1 MKTLGLLLLT
11 LVFVAALS
19 QPLLAQSDDET
30 ADLPSSNQL
39 HVHPVPHWFFQM
51 SGHGV
56 KPWPV
61 IPFDGLRLWGTE
73 TYWAI
78 LNPADG
84 VYDWTALDQWLN
96 AAQEHGTQ
104 HLLYTMALTPQWA
117 SSNPGDTTCRN
128 GLGACDPPNDLN
140 ADGTGTDQHWKDF
153 VRAIAI
159 HAGDQIDTWE
169 VWNEPAMSYYWTGTF
184 AQMARLAQDA
194 RTVILSVNPHAKLL
208 SPPNGAQDPWALH
221 WWTGYAAAGGLQYAD
236 IAAVHG
242 GPHSA
247 CGSPPQAADFITI
260 VGNLR
265 TILNTYNQSKPIWDT
280 EANWGNVSRDCFTD
294 EDMQAA
300 FLAQFYFFHRTME
313 VTRFYWYSYSD
324 PEVGKLFDLDTGQL
338 TKAGVAY
345 EQVYDWMLEKTLSG
359 CSADNTIW
367 TCHFFTP
374 QGYAA
379 EAVWDTAE
387 SCSGGAC
394 QTEEYAVHKMYTH
407 YRTLAGE
414 TVAISNNEVPIGAKP
429 ILLVK

>member
-11 LVFVAALS
+11 LVFVAVLS
-19 QPLLAQSDDET
+19 QPLVAQADDET
-30 ADLPSSNQL
+30 ADVPSSNQL
-39 HVHPVPHWFFQM
+39 HVHPVPHHFFQM

-56 KPWPV
+56 KPWPI

-96 AAQEHGTQ
+96 AAQEHGTT
-104 HLLYTMALTPQWA
+104 HLMYTMALTPQWA
-117 SSNPGDTTCRN
+117 SSNPGDTTCKN
-128 GLGACDPPNDLN
+128 GPGACDPPNDLN

-159 HAGDQIDTWE
+159 HAGNQIDTWE
-169 VWNEPAMSYYWTGTF
+169 VWNEPAMPYYWTGTF
-184 AQMARLAQDA
+184 AQMTRLAQDA
-194 RTVILSVNPHAKLL
+194 RSVILSVNPNAQLV
-208 SPPNGAQDPWALH
+208 SPPNGAQDPWVLH
-221 WWTGYAAAGGLQYAD
+221 WWEGYAAAGGLQYAD

-247 CGSPPQAADFITI
+247 CGSPPQAAEFITI
-260 VGNLR
+260 VQNLR
-265 TILNTYNQSKPIWDT
+265 AILKTYNQGKPIWDT
-280 EANWGNVSRDCFTD
+280 EANWGNVTKDCFTD
-294 EDMQAA
+294 EDLQAA
-300 FLAQFYFFHRTME
+300 FLAQFYFFHRTMH
-313 VTRFYWYSYSD
+313 VTRFYWYSYAD
-324 PEVGKLFDLDTGQL
+324 PDVGKLFNLETGQL

-345 EQVYDWMLEKTLSG
+345 EQVYDWMLEKTLTG
-359 CSADNTIW
+359 CSANNTIW
-367 TCHFFTP
+367 TCHFFGS
-374 QGYAA
+374 QGYEA
-379 EAVWDTAE
+379 EAVWDTGE
-387 SCSGGAC
+387 SCSGGSC
-394 QTEEYAVHKMYTH
+394 QTEDYAADKKYTH